1 MSEQPKYNNESIE
14 MIEHA
19 SDLAIKEV
27 KRLRELVAKQQLQ
40 ILQFKDLRE
49 ELAEVEYRLEMAE
62 DILGR
67 SDWITIYREVIE

>member
-1 MSEQPKYNNESIE
+1 